1 MQRRPFIVGLGSTA
15 VWPGIAAAQRRSR
28 LPLIGVLWFGNT
40 PFPIANF
47 RQGLA
52 DEGLIIGENVAID
65 FEFAVQRSKLPTH
78 AADLVNRRVDVIFV
92 SPSLDP
98 VRAVQSATTTI
109 PIVFF
114 YGGDPV
120 EDGFVAS
127 LGRPGGNITGVT
139 GQQTELTSKRMSLL
153 HDLIPSAKTIAF
165 LTVPKSQSR
174 ELAGVAAN
182 NLGLDILFFD
192 AVDFRELERA
202 FTDIVEH
209 RADALMVDNTTV
221 ASNFGRIIITLAERH
236 KIPAMYPFVFQVR
249 NGGLI
254 SYGPNVEIIYR
265 RMVTRYVASILRGAK
280 PSELPVQQP
289 TNFGLVINMRTASA
303 LGLKVPEPLLSITD
317 EVVD

>member
-1 MQRRPFIVGLGSTA
+1 MQRREFIVGLGSTVA
-15 VWPGIAAAQRRSR
+15 WPGIATAQRRTR
-28 LPLIGVLWFGNT
+28 LPLIGVLWFSNT
-40 PFPIANF
+40 HFPIANF

-52 DEGLIIGENVAID
+52 EEGLIIGENVAID

-78 AADLVNRRVDVIFV
+78 AADLVKRRVDVIFA
-92 SPSLDP
+92 SPSTDP
-98 VRAVQSATTTI
+98 VRAAQSATTTI

-127 LGRPGGNITGVT
+127 FGRPGGNITGVT
-139 GQQTELTSKRMSLL
+139 GQQTELTSKRLGLL

-165 LTVPKSQSR
+165 LTIPSSQSR
-174 ELAGVAAN
+174 ELARVAAD
-182 NLGLDILFFD
+182 NLGLNILFFD

-202 FTDIVEH
+202 FMEIVEH
-209 RADALMVDNTTV
+209 RADALMIDNTN
-221 ASNFGRIIITLAERH
+221 AANNLSRIIITLAERY

-249 NGGLI
+249 SGGLI

-265 RMVTRYVASILRGAK
+265 RTVSRYVASILRGAR

-289 TNFGLVINMRTASA
+289 TDFGLVINMRTASA